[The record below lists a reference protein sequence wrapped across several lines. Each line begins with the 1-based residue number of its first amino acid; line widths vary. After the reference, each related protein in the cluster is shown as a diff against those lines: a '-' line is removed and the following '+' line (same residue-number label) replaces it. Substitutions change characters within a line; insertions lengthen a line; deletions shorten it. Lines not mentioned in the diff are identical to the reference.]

1 MIYNN
6 IHLLKIII
14 YLNIVFLKYFF
25 FKILNFFCFLIIIIL
40 FQKCIDPTVPE
51 FQFSEDLIF
60 IDGFIT
66 DKPKG
71 SFVSVKKS
79 KLEFGIYK
87 TETINGCI
95 VSFVNS
101 LTNKSIPLTQ
111 IEEVYLPSDDFK
123 INSGERWELNVI
135 LPNGENYKSFSE
147 TAPTKVELNS
157 AESKFKDK
165 VTTFTSPSGTDRDIS
180 GHKIFVNFDD
190 PLDEENYYFHRFRVY
205 EQTITCL
212 TCPNGIYR
220 NGECL
225 VLDFPPYQR
234 FQRAYYL
241 ANRDFTYGCE
251 VPCWNINYN
260 DETTI
265 FSDEFSN
272 GLNIKSY
279 EIGNVPLFSVNPFF
293 LTVQQFN
300 ITKSAYNYY
309 KTLKD
314 ISENSSSLNAP
325 LPTALV
331 GNLYNSN
338 DLQEFVLGRFTVAS
352 ESNISIFQD
361 RVEYGDQS
369 VSNNSAYGR
378 QRLDPEIYGMP
389 LPEPLTFFA
398 PCQETRFRTS
408 IVPEGWY
415 NFIQN

>member
-135 LPNGENYKSFSE
+135 LPTGENYKSFSE

-225 VLDFPPYQR
+225 VLEPPVLR
-234 FQRAYYL
+234 YL
-241 ANRDFTYGCE
+241 RNRDFTYGCE

-338 DLQEFVLGRFTVAS
+338 DLNEFVLGRFTVAS

-361 RVEYGDQS
+361 RVEYGAQS

-378 QRLDPEIYGMP
+378 ERLDPEIYGMP

>member
-14 YLNIVFLKYFF
+14 HLNIVFLKYFF
-25 FKILNFFCFLIIIIL
+25 FKILNLFCSLIIIIL

-71 SFVSVKKS
+71 SYVSVKKS

-135 LPNGENYKSFSE
+135 LPTGENYKSFSE

-331 GNLYNSN
+331 GNLYNTN

-361 RVEYGDQS
+361 RTEFGDKA

-378 QRLDPEIYGMP
+378 QRLDPEIYEMP

>member
-135 LPNGENYKSFSE
+135 LPTGENYKSFSE
-147 TAPTKVELNS
+147 TAPTRVEVNS

-212 TCPNGIYR
+212 SCPNGVYR